1 MIAEALAADAF
12 IFAAGICAGAVFQ
25 VFRFFAVH
33 NCSTYYVYCACADYT
48 KISREVQFDDVFVVE
63 DVGVVDVLAGI
74 GVVAPDFCKFEF
86 VSEALV
92 DNAG

>member
-48 KISREVQFDDVFVVE
+48 KISREVQFDDVLVVQH
-63 DVGVVDVLAGI
+63 VRSLDVLAFVNAGT
-74 GVVAPDFCKFEF
+74 PDFR
-86 VSEALV
+86 
-92 DNAG
+92 